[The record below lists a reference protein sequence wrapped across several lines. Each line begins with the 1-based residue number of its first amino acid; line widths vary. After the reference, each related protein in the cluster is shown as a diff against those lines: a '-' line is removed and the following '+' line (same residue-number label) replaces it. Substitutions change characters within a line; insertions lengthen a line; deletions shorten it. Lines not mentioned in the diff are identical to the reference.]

1 MGLRAGYPLNRSPG
15 LVVKGGDSDSEGCD
29 FKSRHWILDGHFFTL
44 ICCKICI
51 VCLKRPK
58 INGKEVRMAHF
69 NKGNGVDECRA
80 YCEILVFSNLKNK
93 LLQLTSLASCI
104 SLFY

>member
-29 FKSRHWILDGHFFTL
+29 FKSRHWILDGHFITL

-58 INGKEVRMAHF
+58 KTEKRSEWPILK
-69 NKGNGVDECRA
+69 KGNGVDECRA
-80 YCEILVFSNLKNK
+80 YNEILVFSNLKNE
-93 LLQLTSLASCI
+93 LLQLTSLASCN